1 MLISSI
7 REKRGQGGWAAMAD
21 RGARKRPGHA
31 QRASRTQKVIAII
44 LLLSLT
50 LSGLAVYAAAANSRP
65 TPQPT
70 GQGQ

>member
-1 MLISSI
+1 
-7 REKRGQGGWAAMAD
+7 MAD
-21 RGARKRPGHA
+21 RGSRKRLSRA

-70 GQGQ
+70 RQGQ